1 MVAFST
7 AVEKTKAVEPL
18 TLIRGHPLFRHLP
31 PARIAE
37 LAARMVRKL
46 VPRGSL
52 IFSKDDPGAGLI
64 GVVSGMV
71 KISVPS
77 ADGRE
82 AVLNIINAGEIFGE
96 MALLDG
102 CPRSADAMTMSDC
115 ELVFIDRRDFITLLR
130 SQPDVG
136 IKVIEFL
143 CARLRRTS
151 EQVQDVMFLNAPTRL
166 AKALLQLAGKRQNSG
181 AEHKAKITQREI
193 SQIIGL
199 SREMTNKQLRIW
211 ERTKWVKLERGGVIL
226 LQTGPL
232 EEIAEGLGAD

>member
-1 MVAFST
+1 MVAFNP

-31 PARIAE
+31 AARITE

-52 IFSKDDPGAGLI
+52 IFSKEDPGAALI

-102 CPRSADAMTMSDC
+102 CPRSADAMAMSDC
-115 ELVFIDRRDFITLLR
+115 ELVFIDRRDFINLLQ

-151 EQVQDVMFLNAPTRL
+151 EQVHDVMFLNAPARL
-166 AKALLQLAGKRQNSG
+166 AKALLQLAGKRQNSD

-232 EEIAEGLGAD
+232 QEIADGLGEN